1 MLEPMTY
8 STQGK
13 HTNHYTTD
21 TVTVIYTKDRK
32 CEKYIKLKYQFELLI
47 PQLSNHLIVPIPNWL
62 ANSDFEEYIWHAG
75 ICNLV
80 KIEVSWSYL
89 PYDKKCLSL
98 CGILKEKTVK
108 WFDNCGISNSNCFV
122 LDQQA

>member
-21 TVTVIYTKDRK
+21 VVTVIYTKDRK

-47 PQLSNHLIVPIPNWL
+47 PQLSNHLTVFSFKIP
-62 ANSDFEEYIWHAG
+62 H
-75 ICNLV
+75 
-80 KIEVSWSYL
+80 K
-89 PYDKKCLSL
+89 DKHFLS
-98 CGILKEKTVK
+98 
-108 WFDNCGISNSNCFV
+108 
-122 LDQQA
+122 